1 MNFITGNKFKDI
13 SDYILDESGFRKT
26 GIINDIPIFFIKTD
40 FINLFFNSH
49 KPNFKYKIITHNSD
63 FPISDNIA
71 KYIDDDNLINWYGQN
86 INHYHPK
93 LISIPIGIANQRWV
107 HGDENKLNEVIDLN
121 IKKEN
126 LIYCNFNIDTNLN
139 ERTKCVNSIHRNNLN
154 ITSGKDFHNYLQELS
169 GSYFCLSPN
178 GNGVDCHKTWES
190 LYLKTIPIVTES
202 INVNYFKELPIHI
215 IKDWDS
221 FDSNEITTE
230 LYFELMSRYD
240 KDKLNIEHYYKKI
253 KR

>member
-1 MNFITGNKFKDI
+1 M
-13 SDYILDESGFRKT
+13 
-26 GIINDIPIFFIKTD
+26 
-40 FINLFFNSH
+40 
-49 KPNFKYKIITHNSD
+49 
-63 FPISDNIA
+63 
-71 KYIDDDNLINWYGQN
+71 
-86 INHYHPK
+86 
-93 LISIPIGIANQRWV
+93 
-107 HGDENKLNEVIDLN
+107 
-121 IKKEN
+121 
-126 LIYCNFNIDTNLN
+126 N
-139 ERTKCVNSIHRNNLN
+139 ERTKCINSIHRNNLN
-154 ITSGKDFHNYLQELS
+154 LTSGKDFHNYLQELS

-230 LYFELMSRYD
+230 LYFELMSKYD

-253 KR
+253 KQ